1 MHISSKMLKE
11 TLEKFW
17 KHSSFRPL
25 QEEIIHSI
33 CHEQDTLAILP
44 TGGGKSICYQ
54 LPALVLEGTC
64 VVISPLI
71 ALIND
76 QIQNLKNREIEAV
89 SIPSKSSTDSIVSL
103 FDKVR
108 IKNIKLLYMS
118 PERFTQPLVQEK
130 LKQLK
135 ISFFAVD
142 EAHCISQWGHDFRP
156 SYLELH
162 RIKKNFA
169 KTPIL
174 AVTATATASTQ
185 QQIIDLLHLQKPQQF
200 IGSFSRKNLAF
211 QLYKTPQKF
220 DLLCKILSKKKW
232 PTIIYLQNRLAVTEL
247 SNRLTSIGFHSTCF
261 HAGLP
266 NSEKEKNFKAWLTEE
281 QHIMVATSAFGMGI
295 DKSNVRLVIHLEIP
309 PNLESYIQEA
319 GRAGRDGEKSF
330 SCVILT
336 ENDYPKFSE
345 RILHNQLT
353 ANFIS
358 DVYSKLN
365 QYYQIAYGELT
376 EEVFDFDLEQFCN
389 KYQLPPANT
398 LKVLQKLDTYQIIDF
413 TNTSKSS
420 TYARVI
426 CSSKQLLYFCETH
439 QKYQDLVECILR
451 NYTGIF
457 EITKKLNIA
466 RISSKTGLSA
476 NKIEQRLQYLQEIDL
491 LEYQKKENNQTLTF
505 LVPREDK
512 FTLNKVLRDLKTLN
526 QIAHQK
532 SEKTFQYFKNR
543 NVCRSN
549 MLLNYFDQQAQKN
562 CGICD
567 ICLENKKDLFTEERI
582 QFVINL
588 LKNKPHTFNELMIAL
603 KSNDMATKKIL
614 DYLIN
619 EAIIS
624 QNFQYYQYKT

>member
-1 MHISSKMLKE
+1 MLKE